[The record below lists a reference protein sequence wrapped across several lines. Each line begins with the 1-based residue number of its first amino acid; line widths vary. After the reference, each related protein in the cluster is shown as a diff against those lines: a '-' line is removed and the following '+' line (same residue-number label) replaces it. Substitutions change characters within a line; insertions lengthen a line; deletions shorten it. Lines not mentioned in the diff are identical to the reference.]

1 MRSSHPVADMVE
13 RESPGKRRRLNRR
26 LVLTAA
32 LALVD
37 RDGLAALTMRRLATE
52 LNVEPMAIYRYTAGK
67 QELVDGLVE
76 AFFAEVN
83 NRLRTSSE
91 ELRQDL
97 AEEAGRLGQAAQ
109 PGPAAELP
117 WRAELHRIALAFRA
131 EAHAH
136 PEILPVVATRP
147 LAVPVARRP
156 APQLHLTEHILA
168 VLGRAGFDDP
178 TTLTIYRAFVAWNL
192 GCLLVG
198 ERQVVDD
205 PDEPDLLLR
214 LGLHRLPAADYPRL
228 RALVPRFTDH
238 DGERELMEGLDSLL
252 SRVPE
257 PPLDAFYDGRAR

>member
-1 MRSSHPVADMVE
+1 MVE

-26 LVLTAA
+26 LVITAA
-32 LALVD
+32 VALVD
-37 RDGLAALTMRRLATE
+37 REGLAALTMRRLATE
-52 LNVEPMAIYRYTAGK
+52 LGVEPMAIYRYTAGK

-83 NRLRTSSE
+83 DRLRTSSE
-91 ELRQDL
+91 EPRQDL
-97 AEEAGRLGQAAQ
+97 AEEAGR
-109 PGPAAELP
+109 PGRAAEQP
-117 WRAELHRIALAFRA
+117 WRAELDRIARAFRA
-131 EAHAH
+131 EARAH

-156 APQLHLTEHILA
+156 APLLQLTEHILA

-192 GCLLVG
+192 GCLLVD
-198 ERQVVDD
+198 ERPVVDD
-205 PDEPDLLLR
+205 PDEPDLMLR

-228 RALVPRFTDH
+228 RALVPRLAEN
-238 DGERELMEGLDSLL
+238 DGERDLMEGLDSLL
-252 SRVPE
+252 SRMPD